1 MTASYRTARA
11 TDLPQSA
18 TQYIP
23 QVCPA
28 KPQRLY
34 YERPKMTKTV
44 SPAATE
50 TAFSCPYCGVL
61 TTQTWHRL
69 YTERITD
76 GDRIP
81 FLPSLTRQEELLN
94 DDQWDTDDRQGF
106 TEFLKHLNSAM
117 PFLRGS
123 QRSVYIDH
131 GAGNVHLSECF
142 NCHGLAI
149 WVHNRII
156 YPEAAP
162 NIMPNADL
170 GDDVKADFIEARSI
184 LNASPRGAA
193 ALLRLA
199 VQKLCVQLGEDG
211 KNIDSD
217 IASLVRKGL
226 SPKIQRAL
234 DIVRVIGNESVHPGE
249 LDVRDDV
256 ETATK
261 LLALINLVAEQM
273 ITHPREIDSLYEKL
287 PSGKR
292 EAIERRDTPK
302 PAK

>member
-1 MTASYRTARA
+1 MSKTITPA
-11 TDLPQSA
+11 TN
-18 TQYIP
+18 
-23 QVCPA
+23 
-28 KPQRLY
+28 
-34 YERPKMTKTV
+34 
-44 SPAATE
+44 E
-50 TAFSCPYCGVL
+50 TAFTCPHCGAL

-69 YTERITD
+69 YSERITD

-81 FLPSLTRQEELLN
+81 FFPSTKRRAELLN
-94 DDQWDTDDRQGF
+94 DDNLDEGNRQGLRKYLA
-106 TEFLKHLNSAM
+106 ELDSAA
-117 PFLRGS
+117 PFLTGR

-131 GAGNVHLSECF
+131 SAGNLHLSECF

-156 YPEAAP
+156 YPEIAP
-162 NIMPNADL
+162 TIMPNADL
-170 GDDVKADFIEARSI
+170 GDDVKADFVEARSI

-199 VQKLCVQLGEDG
+199 VQKLCVQLGESG

-217 IASLVRKGL
+217 IASLVKKGL

-234 DIVRVIGNESVHPGE
+234 DIVRVVGNESVHPGE

-261 LLALINLVAEQM
+261 LLALVNLVAEQM

-287 PSGKR
+287 PQGKR
-292 EAIERRDTPK
+292 EAIERRDM
-302 PAK
+302 AKAAK